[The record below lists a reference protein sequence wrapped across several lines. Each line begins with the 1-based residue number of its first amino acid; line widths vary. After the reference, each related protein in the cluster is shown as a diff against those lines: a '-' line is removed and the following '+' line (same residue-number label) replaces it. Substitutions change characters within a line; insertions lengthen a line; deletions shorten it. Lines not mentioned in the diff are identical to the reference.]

1 MQDTITIENETII
14 LNGFSE
20 VHEEITFNLL
30 PNSVTI
36 IPGVYVSTFAYHF
49 PVSIVNGKKIV
60 VVDEVVAKRLK
71 PIEGAPML
79 FHNGTY
85 YPLPE

>member
-20 VHEEITFNLL
+20 VQEEVTFNLL
-30 PNSVTI
+30 PDSVTI
-36 IPGVYVSTFAYHF
+36 IPGVYIGTFAYHF
-49 PVSIVNGKKIV
+49 PVSIVNGRKVV

-71 PIEGAPML
+71 SIEGAPML

-85 YPLPE
+85 YPLSE